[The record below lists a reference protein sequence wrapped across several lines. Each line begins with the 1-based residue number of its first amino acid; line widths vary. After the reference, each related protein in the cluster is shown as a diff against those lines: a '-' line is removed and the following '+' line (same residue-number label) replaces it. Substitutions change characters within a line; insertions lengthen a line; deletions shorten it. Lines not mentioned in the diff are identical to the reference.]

1 VIVEQGRNPSGQG
14 EAWLAIIPEPGTG
27 LLVMTGLLGLAV
39 RRRRDVLLHR
49 LSPRLLADA

>member
-49 LSPRLLADA
+49 LSPRLLADD